1 MPNHCHNRVSFYG
14 DSESEIQ
21 KLHDIF
27 SKGLENDDEVDTGT
41 VFGHFI
47 PEPDWST
54 IPLHENDVKEYSF
67 SNPRGEVGECPKMI
81 IDKDKPFR
89 SGLRFESTDVMDD
102 RWYNWRVQ
110 NWGTKWD
117 CYTLEIDDTDLPHGF
132 EVTFETAWSPPE
144 EVCSAI
150 REQYPNVSISWFYDC
165 LLYTSPSPRDE

>member
-81 IDKDKPFR
+81 IDKDRPFR

-117 CYTLEIDDTDLPHGF
+117 CYTLEIDDSDLPHGF

-150 REQYPNVSISWFYDC
+150 REQYPNVSISWFYDEPGC
-165 LLYTSPSPRDE
+165 EIAGYL

>member
-1 MPNHCHNRVSFYG
+1 MPNHCSNRVSFYG

-27 SKGLENDDEVDTGT
+27 SKGLENDDNVDTGS

-47 PEPDWST
+47 PEPDWAN
-54 IPLHENDVKEYSF
+54 IPLSEEDQYEYSF
-67 SNPRGEVGECPKMI
+67 SSARGEVGE
-81 IDKDKPFR
+81 KPVMVINEESPFMN
-89 SGLRFESTDVMDD
+89 GLRFKSTNAQDD

-117 CYTLEIDDTDLPHGF
+117 CYTLEMDDTDLPHGF

-144 EVCSAI
+144 EVGSAI
-150 REQYPNVSISWFYDC
+150 REQYPNVSISWFYDEPGC
-165 LLYTSPSPRDE
+165 EIAGYL

>member
-1 MPNHCHNRVSFYG
+1 MPNHCSNRVSFYG

-27 SKGLENDDEVDTGT
+27 SKGLENDDNVDTGS

-47 PEPDWST
+47 PEPDWAN
-54 IPLHENDVKEYSF
+54 IPLSEEDQYEYSF
-67 SNPRGEVGECPKMI
+67 SSARGEVGE
-81 IDKDKPFR
+81 KPVMVINEESPFMN
-89 SGLRFESTDVMDD
+89 GLRFKSTNAQDD

-117 CYTLEIDDTDLPHGF
+117 CYTLEMDDTDLPHGF

-150 REQYPNVSISWFYDC
+150 REQYPNVSISGFYDEPGC
-165 LLYTSPSPRDE
+165 EIAGDL

>member
-150 REQYPNVSISWFYDC
+150 REQYPNVSISWFYDEPGC
-165 LLYTSPSPRDE
+165 EIAGYL

>member
-1 MPNHCHNRVSFYG
+1 MPIQCSNRVSFYG
-14 DSESEIQ
+14 DSESDIQ
-21 KLHDIF
+21 KLHEIF

-41 VFGHFI
+41 VFGHLI

-54 IPLHENDVKEYSF
+54 IPLTENTHKEYSF
-67 SNPRGEVGECPKMI
+67 SNPRGEIGECPKMI
-81 IDKDKPFR
+81 IDKDRPFR

-150 REQYPNVSISWFYDC
+150 REQYPNVSISWFYDEPGC
-165 LLYTSPSPRDE
+165 EIAGYL